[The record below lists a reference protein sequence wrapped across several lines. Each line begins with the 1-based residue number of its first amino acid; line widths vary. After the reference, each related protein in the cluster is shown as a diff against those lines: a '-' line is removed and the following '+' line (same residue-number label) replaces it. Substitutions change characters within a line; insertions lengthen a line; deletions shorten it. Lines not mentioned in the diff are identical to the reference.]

1 MEIHQIRYFL
11 AVADALN
18 FTKAAERCHVTQPA
32 LTRAIQKLEEEFG
45 GPLLRRERNLTH
57 LTDLGRMMVPHFER
71 VLEGSEAARTTA
83 SGFLNL
89 DKAPLR
95 LGVMCTIG
103 PQRCVGL
110 LAHFNRRHP
119 GVEIELHESV
129 PSRLLDELLEGRH
142 DIAILAMPEAIDG
155 RFAAVPLY
163 RERFVVALPPGHRL
177 SNSTGVRMTD
187 LDGERYLSRI
197 NCEYYDYLRNL
208 RRSQGLLSSTPS
220 AASARTGFRA
230 WCLRAWESA
239 SSPSTRPSSRASRPG
254 RWSTRRSCA
263 RSLPS
268 PSRAG
273 ASRRRWWRSSARCD
287 ATPGPAS
294 APTRK
299 GLHRFQQL
307 VNPAEAS

>member
-32 LTRAIQKLEEEFG
+32 LTRAIQKLEEELG

-71 VLEGSEAARTTA
+71 VLEGSEATRTTA

-163 RERFVVALPPGHRL
+163 RERFVVAFPAGHRFERRNAL
-177 SNSTGVRMTD
+177 RFPDM
-187 LDGERYLSRI
+187 DGESYLLRI
-197 NCEYYDYLRNL
+197 NCEFRDQLGALCREQGATLKGAY
-208 RRSQGLLSSTPS
+208 RSEREDWFQVMIAGGLGVCFTP
-220 AASARTGFRA
+220 
-230 WCLRAWESA
+230 EY
-239 SSPSTRPSSRASRPG
+239 SPIVPGVMTRPVVDPEVTREVSLVAISGRRFSPAVAAFITAIKAYPWPGNSDSSVQG
-254 RWSTRRSCA
+254 
-263 RSLPS
+263 
-268 PSRAG
+268 
-273 ASRRRWWRSSARCD
+273 
-287 ATPGPAS
+287 
-294 APTRK
+294 
-299 GLHRFQQL
+299 HQF
-307 VNPAEAS
+307 AEVTA

>member
-1 MEIHQIRYFL
+1 LEIHQIRYFL
-11 AVADALN
+11 AVADTLN

-32 LTRAIQKLEEEFG
+32 LTRAIQKLEEELG

-57 LTDLGRMMVPHFER
+57 LTDLGRMMMPHFER

-142 DIAILAMPEAIDG
+142 DIAILALPEGVDG

-177 SNSTGVRMTD
+177 SNSAGVRMTD

-208 RRSQGLLSSTPS
+208 RRSQGVTFVDAFRSEREDWVQSMVLAGMGICFVPEFTTLFPGIQARPLVDPEIVREVSTVTIAGRRFSPAM
-220 AASARTGFRA
+220 AAFLGELKRHPWPGAAALPGK
-230 WCLRAWESA
+230 
-239 SSPSTRPSSRASRPG
+239 SSPISTIG
-254 RWSTRRSCA
+254 
-263 RSLPS
+263 
-268 PSRAG
+268 
-273 ASRRRWWRSSARCD
+273 
-287 ATPGPAS
+287 
-294 APTRK
+294 
-299 GLHRFQQL
+299 
-307 VNPAEAS
+307 